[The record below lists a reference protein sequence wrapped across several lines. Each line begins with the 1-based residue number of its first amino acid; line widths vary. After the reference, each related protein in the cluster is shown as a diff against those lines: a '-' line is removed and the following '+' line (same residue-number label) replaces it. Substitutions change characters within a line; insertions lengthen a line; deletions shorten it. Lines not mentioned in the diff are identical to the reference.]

1 MCGIVGLLQTGP
13 LVPETRDLLLT
24 MTQRLRHRGPDE
36 GDVWIHEE
44 AGIGLGHRR
53 LSILDLSP
61 TGHQPM
67 HSACGRYVV
76 SYNGEIYNFHS
87 LRQELEARGQKF
99 RGRSDTEVL
108 LAAVSQWG
116 LEKAVDR
123 FNGMFAF
130 ALWDR
135 EGRTLHIC
143 RDRIGEK
150 PLYYGWMDKV
160 FLFAS
165 ELKALVAHPAFKT
178 EIDRDAVALYMR
190 YDYIPAPFCIYKG
203 VYKLPPGTIL
213 TISKKNIEG
222 GAGAPV
228 PYWSMKH
235 VAERGSAD
243 SFTGSETDAAAYL
256 ETLLRDAVKL
266 RMIADVPLGV
276 FLSGGIDSSTVVS
289 LMQAQSDR
297 PVKTFTIG
305 FHEAVYDEARHAKA
319 VAQRLGTEHTELYVT
334 PTQAQ
339 DVIPRLPIL
348 YDEPFSDSSQIPT
361 FLVSELARARV
372 TVALSGDGGDELFG
386 GYNRYFWS
394 QYIWRRIGWMPRNLR
409 VLTASAITT
418 LAPETWDTILKG
430 PWTKWT
436 DAALMQCPGDKLH
449 KIAQVLPTEDQG
461 AFYLSLLSRWD
472 NPAALVRAGKEPVTI
487 LTDRS
492 RWANVKDFRQQM
504 MFLDTVTYLPDD
516 ILVKV
521 DRASMGMSLEARVPL
536 LDHRVVEFAWRLPI
550 SMKIRGG
557 QGKWLLRQVLRKYV
571 PMELVERPKMGFG
584 VPIDSWLRGPLREW
598 AENLLDERRLEK
610 EGFFSPQ
617 PIREKWAEHLSGK
630 RNWQYHLWNVLMF
643 QAWLSEQGHA

>member
-135 EGRTLHIC
+135 ESRTLHIC

-150 PLYYGWMDKV
+150 PLYYGWMGTV

-213 TISKKNIEG
+213 TVSKNDMEA

-235 VAERGSAD
+235 VVERGEAD
-243 SFTGSETDAAAYL
+243 AFIGSEKDAAVHL

-339 DVIPRLPIL
+339 AVIPRLPTL
-348 YDEPFSDSSQIPT
+348 YDEPFADSSQIPT

-394 QYIWRRIGWMPRNLR
+394 QYIWRRIGWMPRNLPSR
-409 VLTASAITT
+409 HAGYEA
-418 LAPETWDTILKG
+418 WDTILKG

-461 AFYLSLLSRWD
+461 AFYLTLLTRWD

-536 LDHRVVEFAWRLPI
+536 LDHRVVEFAWRLPV

-557 QGKWLLRQVLRKYV
+557 QGKWLLRQVLKKYV

-630 RNWQYHLWNVLMF
+630 RNWQYHLWDVLMF
-643 QAWLSEQGHA
+643 QAWLSEYGHA